1 MITGENTR
9 QEDVPEGA
17 WFLPFLSEAGQ
28 TDLRRICGTNMKQ
41 EFYYQQMNKAQKNAY
56 RAMLDGFESLSP
68 EFPVLR
74 LDGKE
79 LSDIFFRLRL
89 DHPAIFYVE
98 GFHYRFAQNSEY
110 VQMIPE
116 YMFEKKKIK
125 EMKTALESRISRL
138 VRQAEGMAPEEKE
151 KYVHD
156 FICSNVTY
164 DKLKKQ
170 YSHEIIGPLQQGI
183 GVCEGIAKTV
193 KILCDRMGL
202 ECLIAI
208 SESAPDRGIRYR
220 HAWNLVKLK
229 NTWYHLD
236 ATFDNSLGRY
246 GQKRFDYFNLDD
258 KMIFKD
264 HQPLVYKVPAC
275 TDGGRF
281 YYKENRLSLTKLEDV
296 AGRFKAVLRNKQPY
310 YVFHWR
316 GGYLTRDVLE
326 QIAGIASEAAR
337 EKGKYVRMSVN
348 YSQAVMEL
356 AVTDFQSGQEICR
369 EEANEG
375 ELASE

>member
-41 EFYYQQMNKAQKNAY
+41 EFYYQQMNKAQQNAY
-56 RAMLDGFESLSP
+56 RAMLDGFESPSP

-220 HAWNLVKLK
+220 HAWNLVRLK

-236 ATFDNSLGRY
+236 ATFDNTLGKDRETSEIRY
-246 GQKRFDYFNLDD
+246 DYFNLDD
-258 KMIFKD
+258 SQIFRD
-264 HQPLVYKVPAC
+264 HEPLIAPAPHC
-275 TDGGRF
+275 GDHEHF
-281 YYKENRLSLTKLEDV
+281 YYKEKKLSFTKKEDV
-296 AGRFKAVLRNKQPY
+296 YKRSLQAAKKGKVLI
-310 YVFHWR
+310 FHWR
-316 GGYLTRDVLE
+316 GGYLTKEVLKE
-326 QIAGIASEAAR
+326 LLELIRKAGD
-337 EKGKYVRMSVN
+337 EKDKTAMVSIN
-348 YSQAVMEL
+348 WPQAVIRVQYTDMQVQES
-356 AVTDFQSGQEICR
+356 VTI

-375 ELASE
+375 EKE

>member
-1 MITGENTR
+1 MKSRVEKLVR
-9 QEDVPEGA
+9 PVQS
-17 WFLPFLSEAGQ
+17 LSEW
-28 TDLRRICGTNMKQ
+28 
-41 EFYYQQMNKAQKNAY
+41 
-56 RAMLDGFESLSP
+56 
-68 EFPVLR
+68 
-74 LDGKE
+74 
-79 LSDIFFRLRL
+79 
-89 DHPAIFYVE
+89 
-98 GFHYRFAQNSEY
+98 
-110 VQMIPE
+110 
-116 YMFEKKKIK
+116 
-125 EMKTALESRISRL
+125 
-138 VRQAEGMAPEEKE
+138 EKE

-156 FICSNVTY
+156 FICQNVHY
-164 DKLKKQ
+164 DKLKKA
-170 YSHEIIGPLQQGI
+170 YSHEIIGSLGQGV

-220 HAWNLVKLK
+220 HAWNLVRLK

-264 HQPLVYKVPAC
+264 NQPLVYKVPAC

-296 AGRFKAVLRNKQPY
+296 AGRFKAVLRKKQPY

-356 AVTDFQSGQEICR
+356 AVTDYKSGQEICR

-375 ELASE
+375 ELACE

>member
-1 MITGENTR
+1 
-9 QEDVPEGA
+9 
-17 WFLPFLSEAGQ
+17 
-28 TDLRRICGTNMKQ
+28 
-41 EFYYQQMNKAQKNAY
+41 
-56 RAMLDGFESLSP
+56 
-68 EFPVLR
+68 
-74 LDGKE
+74 
-79 LSDIFFRLRL
+79 
-89 DHPAIFYVE
+89 
-98 GFHYRFAQNSEY
+98 
-110 VQMIPE
+110 
-116 YMFEKKKIK
+116 MFEKKKIK

-220 HAWNLVKLK
+220 HAWNLVRLK

-264 HQPLVYKVPAC
+264 HQPLVYEVPAC

-296 AGRFKAVLRNKQPY
+296 AGRFKAVLRKKQPY

-356 AVTDFQSGQEICR
+356 AVTDYQSGQEICR

>member
-1 MITGENTR
+1 
-9 QEDVPEGA
+9 
-17 WFLPFLSEAGQ
+17 
-28 TDLRRICGTNMKQ
+28 
-41 EFYYQQMNKAQKNAY
+41 
-56 RAMLDGFESLSP
+56 
-68 EFPVLR
+68 
-74 LDGKE
+74 
-79 LSDIFFRLRL
+79 
-89 DHPAIFYVE
+89 
-98 GFHYRFAQNSEY
+98 
-110 VQMIPE
+110 MIPE

-125 EMKTALESRISRL
+125 EMKIALESRISRL

-220 HAWNLVKLK
+220 HAWNLVRLK

-296 AGRFKAVLRNKQPY
+296 A
-310 YVFHWR
+310 
-316 GGYLTRDVLE
+316 
-326 QIAGIASEAAR
+326 
-337 EKGKYVRMSVN
+337 
-348 YSQAVMEL
+348 
-356 AVTDFQSGQEICR
+356 
-369 EEANEG
+369 
-375 ELASE
+375 

>member
-1 MITGENTR
+1 
-9 QEDVPEGA
+9 
-17 WFLPFLSEAGQ
+17 
-28 TDLRRICGTNMKQ
+28 
-41 EFYYQQMNKAQKNAY
+41 
-56 RAMLDGFESLSP
+56 
-68 EFPVLR
+68 
-74 LDGKE
+74 
-79 LSDIFFRLRL
+79 
-89 DHPAIFYVE
+89 
-98 GFHYRFAQNSEY
+98 
-110 VQMIPE
+110 
-116 YMFEKKKIK
+116 MFEKKKIK

-296 AGRFKAVLRNKQPY
+296 AGRFKAVLRKKQPY

-326 QIAGIASEAAR
+326 QIVGIASEAAR

-356 AVTDFQSGQEICR
+356 AVTDYQSGQEICR

>member
-1 MITGENTR
+1 
-9 QEDVPEGA
+9 
-17 WFLPFLSEAGQ
+17 
-28 TDLRRICGTNMKQ
+28 MKQ
-41 EFYYQQMNKAQKNAY
+41 EFYYQQMNKAQQNAY

-246 GQKRFDYFNLDD
+246 GQKRFS
-258 KMIFKD
+258 
-264 HQPLVYKVPAC
+264 
-275 TDGGRF
+275 DGWMM
-281 YYKENRLSLTKLEDV
+281 
-296 AGRFKAVLRNKQPY
+296 
-310 YVFHWR
+310 VFP
-316 GGYLTRDVLE
+316 
-326 QIAGIASEAAR
+326 
-337 EKGKYVRMSVN
+337 
-348 YSQAVMEL
+348 
-356 AVTDFQSGQEICR
+356 
-369 EEANEG
+369 
-375 ELASE
+375 

>member
-1 MITGENTR
+1 M
-9 QEDVPEGA
+9 
-17 WFLPFLSEAGQ
+17 S
-28 TDLRRICGTNMKQ
+28 
-41 EFYYQQMNKAQKNAY
+41 
-56 RAMLDGFESLSP
+56 
-68 EFPVLR
+68 
-74 LDGKE
+74 
-79 LSDIFFRLRL
+79 
-89 DHPAIFYVE
+89 
-98 GFHYRFAQNSEY
+98 
-110 VQMIPE
+110 
-116 YMFEKKKIK
+116 
-125 EMKTALESRISRL
+125 
-138 VRQAEGMAPEEKE
+138 
-151 KYVHD
+151 
-156 FICSNVTY
+156 
-164 DKLKKQ
+164 
-170 YSHEIIGPLQQGI
+170 
-183 GVCEGIAKTV
+183 
-193 KILCDRMGL
+193 
-202 ECLIAI
+202 
-208 SESAPDRGIRYR
+208 RGIRFWRSGGVRYR

-296 AGRFKAVLRNKQPY
+296 AGRFKAVLRKKQPY

-356 AVTDFQSGQEICR
+356 AVTDYQSGQEICR